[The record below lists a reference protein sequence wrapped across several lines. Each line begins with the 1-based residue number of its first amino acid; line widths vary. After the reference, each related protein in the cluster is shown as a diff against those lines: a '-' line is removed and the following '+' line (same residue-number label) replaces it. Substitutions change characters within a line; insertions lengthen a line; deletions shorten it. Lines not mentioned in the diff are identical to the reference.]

1 MNLLVVDD
9 NSDYLFLLDLSLSLG
24 GYTVF
29 TAEDGLEGIEIL
41 ESKDIDL
48 IISDI
53 RMPHLDGIKLH
64 AYVRNTEKYCQ
75 TKFIFVTGFK
85 DVYANVVILDPALD
99 FFLEKTTSTEDL
111 LKLVNRL
118 LKKDFAG
125 ESLPTPERS

>member
-1 MNLLVVDD
+1 MNVLVVDD
-9 NSDYLFLLDLSLSLG
+9 NSDYLFLLDLALSLG

-53 RMPHLDGIKLH
+53 RMPQLDGIKLH
-64 AYVRNTEKYCQ
+64 AYVRNTEKYCK

-85 DVYANVVILDPALD
+85 DIYANVVVLDTALD

-118 LKKDFAG
+118 LNRDFAG
-125 ESLPTPERS
+125 QSLEAL